1 MEQSLEILNGIQS
14 NEITYNIINYLSR
27 IFWSGMCSFLLAYN
41 KGSCNILSHATFQS
55 IRDRFLVKSA
65 SHAPASITI
74 WWRKWSRMTWMG
86 FFDFSLHSFTADDS
100 LKLNLLSMS
109 RLAKT
114 STFSKG
120 KRHIYSSRIIISF
133 DLKLI
138 IHCFCIHVYHF
149 HLWI

>member
-1 MEQSLEILNGIQS
+1 MLQCFLPAKDFPNNSVNLKFKLVHGTEFEIFNIQS
-14 NEITYNIINYLSR
+14 NEITHNIMNYLSR

-55 IRDRFLVKSA
+55 FRDCFLVKSA

-120 KRHIYSSRIIISF
+120 KKAY
-133 DLKLI
+133 L
-138 IHCFCIHVYHF
+138 
-149 HLWI
+149 